1 MFARNLI
8 KFCTFLVCTLIFSF
22 AVQAHE
28 YKAGDIEIDHPFA
41 RSTVPGQRS
50 GSAYLTIKNE
60 GKVKDELV
68 KAESTMTK
76 SVELHT
82 MEMKNGVMKMR
93 EVDDIGIDAGKII
106 KMQPGH
112 GYHLMLMGLKQ
123 QLQAGDK
130 FPLTLYFKNA
140 GKIDV
145 VLNVEANVASDH
157 QH

>member
-8 KFCTFLVCTLIFSF
+8 NFCTSLVCTLIFSF

-28 YKAGDIEIDHPFA
+28 YKAGNIQIDHPFA
-41 RSTVPGQRS
+41 RSTVPGQGS
-50 GSAYLTIKNE
+50 GGAYLAIKNE
-60 GKVKDELV
+60 GKIKDELV
-68 KAESTMTK
+68 KAESTITQ

-93 EVDDIGIDAGKII
+93 EVDDIGIDAGKTI

-112 GYHLMLMGLKQ
+112 GYHLMLIGLKQ
-123 QLQAGDK
+123 QLKVGDK
-130 FPLTLYFKNA
+130 FPLTLYFKKA

-145 VLNVEANVASDH
+145 VVNVEATVASDH